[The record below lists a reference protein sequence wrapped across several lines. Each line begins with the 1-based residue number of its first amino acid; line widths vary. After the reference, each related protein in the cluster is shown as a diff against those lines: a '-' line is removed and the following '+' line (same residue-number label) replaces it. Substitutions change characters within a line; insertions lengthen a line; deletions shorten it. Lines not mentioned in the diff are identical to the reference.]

1 MPGPG
6 FMAALQAKYSILGRQ
21 ADAAQ
26 TQANAALAGTEGIGA
41 YRADEGY
48 AARTSAN
55 AALAGT
61 AGIGDLRAAQG
72 GAFRADAF
80 EAGQRGI
87 RQQQLNVPSGS
98 HINYSSG
105 QIESDDPSLPS
116 YHTGTA
122 NVPASPAEIDF
133 LHQHLKATHGLN
145 KVPGKGP
152 STVDTVP
159 AMLAPREAVL
169 NEHAADLI
177 GRDKIAA
184 ANAIG
189 VAHQKAQTGGMVA
202 PKKAAE
208 PTHQK
213 LSGGTHMVG
222 HGKSAKT
229 PSKIDPQALLSLM
242 GAMQGGQAPGG
253 AAPAAPGPIAGRGMG
268 CFIPTESPRVRVLCS
283 APVLVITAN
292 ADRRSLR

>member
-1 MPGPG
+1 
-6 FMAALQAKYSILGRQ
+6 MALIGSELATKYAILGRQ
-21 ADAAQ
+21 AGAAE
-26 TQANAALAGTEGIGA
+26 TQANAALLGA
-41 YRADEGY
+41 QGRSTLDY
-48 AARTSAN
+48 AN
-55 AALAGT
+55 AGEAHGLA
-61 AGIGDLRAAQG
+61 ASENALRAAQG
-72 GAFRADAF
+72 GYYNSEASKSNFLAPHQAGLLDRQGAEIGARTRQIDQGIGAQDDATPGIDPLTGAPD
-80 EAGQRGI
+80 AG
-87 RQQQLNVPSGS
+87 
-98 HINYSSG
+98 YAK
-105 QIESDDPSLPS
+105 
-116 YHTGTA
+116 GTA

-189 VAHQKAQTGGMVA
+189 VAHQKMQTGGMVS
-202 PKKAAE
+202 PKAA
-208 PTHQK
+208 PPKPQK
-213 LSGGTHMVG
+213 MSAGTHMVG

-229 PSKIDPQALLSLM
+229 PTKIDPQALLSLM

-253 AAPAAPGPIAGRGMG
+253 AAPMPQGPAPGPMPGRGM
-268 CFIPTESPRVRVLCS
+268 V
-283 APVLVITAN
+283 
-292 ADRRSLR
+292 

>member
-1 MPGPG
+1 MSMIG
-6 FMAALQAKYSILGRQ
+6 MYLNAKYNILGRQ
-21 ADAAQ
+21 ADAAT
-26 TQANAALAGTEGIGA
+26 TQANAAALAAGGRSALDYANAGQAPGLAASENSLRGHQGSLMDAQGRYYGSEAAKSNFLAPHQANLMDRQGGEYGARTRQINQGIEPLDNATPGIDPITGA
-41 YRADEGY
+41 PDAGY
-48 AARTSAN
+48 AK
-55 AALAGT
+55 
-61 AGIGDLRAAQG
+61 
-72 GAFRADAF
+72 
-80 EAGQRGI
+80 
-87 RQQQLNVPSGS
+87 
-98 HINYSSG
+98 
-105 QIESDDPSLPS
+105 
-116 YHTGTA
+116 GTA

-189 VAHQKAQTGGMVA
+189 VAHQKAQTGGMVT
-202 PKKAAE
+202 PKAEPKAK

-253 AAPAAPGPIAGRGMG
+253 APMQGPAGPMPGRGM
-268 CFIPTESPRVRVLCS
+268 V
-283 APVLVITAN
+283 
-292 ADRRSLR
+292 